1 MTWTG
6 FDTTFTSA
14 PLMPGGSF
22 TPSAVPV
29 VGLMTSILLGSLGS
43 ITNLPTSE
51 GIPSLIRRITSRA
64 AMATLTTIRIP
75 FQCFWKNAPIVVKNF
90 VIFPSLEIDLYGVL
104 AGSNR
109 LGPDQPKSANESDA
123 FALAM
128 NLPHPLESFRGST
141 AGVIVP
147 HQNLIFDYRLEE
159 AEMASEV
166 LAPVLIDSEVAHSSD
181 ILHLQ

>member
-75 FQCFWKNAPIVVKNF
+75 FQCFWKNF
-90 VIFPSLEIDLYGVL
+90 FIFPSLEIDLYGVL
-104 AGSNR
+104 TGSNR

-181 ILHLQ
+181 IHHLQ